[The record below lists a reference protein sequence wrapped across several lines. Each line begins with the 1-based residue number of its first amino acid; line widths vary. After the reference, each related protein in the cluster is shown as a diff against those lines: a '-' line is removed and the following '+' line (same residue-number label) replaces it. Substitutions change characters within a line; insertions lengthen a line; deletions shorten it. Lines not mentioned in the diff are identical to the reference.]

1 MKKVSM
7 EDIAKIHN
15 VSKVTVSKALN
26 DKPGV
31 SDELRQKIKAT
42 AKAKGYRLNSSARSL
57 KTRMVYNI
65 GVLIAERFIKD
76 TASYYFGVW
85 GQLTK
90 KLSKLGYSAIMET
103 LTYENEKNL
112 ALPIMYTERKVDG
125 LIILGQLRRQY
136 LKLFESFDIPVVFFD
151 FYVKD
156 SNIDSVVID
165 NFYSG
170 YQLTNL
176 LIKKGHTHIGF
187 VGNIYSTSSI
197 QDRFLGYY
205 RSLLEHKIPL
215 NFAYV
220 ISDRN
225 EDGQLID
232 LQLPEKMPT
241 AFVCNN
247 DQVAYYFINK
257 LKEHGV
263 RVPEDCSIVAFD
275 NTIFSTISDPPITTV
290 DTHVEE
296 LVEVVSKVIIK
307 KINVP
312 NKTYNRILVKASII
326 ERESVR
332 KVNGDPL

>member
-1 MKKVSM
+1 MRATVEQGHHVHISAFGTTDEKPRTRLPA
-7 EDIAKIHN
+7 IADAHLREREEPRAPDHVYRAKSRRPII
-15 VSKVTVSKALN
+15 
-26 DKPGV
+26 PG
-31 SDELRQKIKAT
+31 SCAGSI
-42 AKAKGYRLNSSARSL
+42 
-57 KTRMVYNI
+57 
-65 GVLIAERFIKD
+65 F
-76 TASYYFGVW
+76 
-85 GQLTK
+85 
-90 KLSKLGYSAIMET
+90 LST
-103 LTYENEKNL
+103 
-112 ALPIMYTERKVDG
+112 
-125 LIILGQLRRQY
+125 
-136 LKLFESFDIPVVFFD
+136 ESFDIPVVFFD

-275 NTIFSTISDPPITTV
+275 NTIFSTISGPPITTV

-332 KVNGDPL
+332 KVNVDRYIARIAPAPS

>member
-7 EDIAKIHN
+7 EDIARIFN

-31 SDELRQKIKAT
+31 SDELRQKIKTT
-42 AKAKGYRLNSSARSL
+42 AKAKGYRLNSAARSL
-57 KTRMVYNI
+57 KTERVYNI

-90 KLSKLGYSAIMET
+90 KLSALGYSAIMET
-103 LTYENEKNL
+103 LTYENEKQL
-112 ALPIMYTERKVDG
+112 VLPMMYTERKIDG
-125 LIILGQLRRQY
+125 LIILGQLRQEY
-136 LKLFESFDIPVVFFD
+136 LALFERFDIPVIFFD

-156 SNIDSVVID
+156 SNVDSVVID

-170 YQLTNL
+170 YQVTNL
-176 LIKKGHTHIGF
+176 LIKKGHTRIGF

-205 RSLLEHKIPL
+205 RSLLEHKIPI
-215 NFAYV
+215 NFSYI

-225 EDGQLID
+225 DEGQLID
-232 LQLPEKMPT
+232 LQLPREMPT
-241 AFVCNN
+241 AFICNN
-247 DQVAYYFINK
+247 DQVAFYFINK
-257 LKEHGV
+257 LKEHNI

-275 NTIFSTISDPPITTV
+275 NTIFSTIANPPITTV

-307 KINVP
+307 KITVP

-326 ERESVR
+326 ERESV
-332 KVNGDPL
+332 KALNGDQQ